1 MLDRTLSKVT
11 RWSKA
16 TKAASSGDK
25 VLHAIPGFIHMSK
38 AVDIEVSRLRVP
50 FFCPPHSLRYVFPNP
65 EYKLQRYPFRT
76 DWASHFGILEQP
88 FDNIR
93 CHESLQ
99 LLLRVRW

>member
-50 FFCPPHSLRYVFPNP
+50 FFCPPPPLLTLRFPQSRVQVTKIPVQNGLGISFRHSRTA
-65 EYKLQRYPFRT
+65 FRQHT
-76 DWASHFGILEQP
+76 VS
-88 FDNIR
+88 
-93 CHESLQ
+93 
-99 LLLRVRW
+99 